1 MAEVMSPEQ
10 PVPLDTIPVDRDG
23 DVDSPTDGAAQ
34 DGDIVTVF
42 HDPDN
47 FTVKHP
53 LANKWTLWFTKPP
66 SGKVR
71 NTIFSK
77 KSLSDDLTARLERAS
92 QGGHHFRHC

>member
-1 MAEVMSPEQ
+1 MAEVMSQQ

-23 DVDSPTDGAAQ
+23 DAGSPVDGAAHN
-34 DGDIVTVF
+34 GDLVTVF

-71 NTIFSK
+71 ATTFSENAFINI
-77 KSLSDDLTARLERAS
+77 LTARLERAS
-92 QGGHHFRHC
+92 QGGHHFRHR